1 MNIIWYY
8 LIISFLFIAWSE
20 YSVTNI
26 LFRENSS
33 GSLSINLNSLIGF
46 LSHPFYN
53 STLWN
58 MKTLDINYL
67 FILIVSSIFYYLL
80 YV

>member
-1 MNIIWYY
+1 MNIIYYY
-8 LIISFLFIAWSE
+8 LIISFLFIVWSE

-26 LFRENSS
+26 LFREGSS
-33 GSLSINLNSLIGF
+33 GSLIISLNSLFMF
-46 LSHPFYN
+46 LIHPFYN

-67 FILIVSSIFYYLL
+67 FILIVSSIFYYLI

>member
-1 MNIIWYY
+1 MNIIYYY
-8 LIISFLFIAWSE
+8 LIISFLFIVWSE

-26 LFRENSS
+26 LFRVGSS
-33 GSLSINLNSLIGF
+33 GSLIISLNSLFMF
-46 LSHPFYN
+46 LIHPFYN

-67 FILIVSSIFYYLL
+67 FILIVSSIFYYLI

>member
-1 MNIIWYY
+1 MNIIYY
-8 LIISFLFIAWSE
+8 YIFITFLFIVWSE

-26 LFRENSS
+26 LFRENSL
-33 GSLSINLNSLIGF
+33 GSLTINLNSLFGF
-46 LSHPFYN
+46 LTHPFYN

-67 FILIVSSIFYYLL
+67 FILIVSSIFFFLL

>member
-1 MNIIWYY
+1 MNIIYY
-8 LIISFLFIAWSE
+8 FILVSLLFIIWSE

-26 LFRENSS
+26 LFRRNSN
-33 GSLSINLNSLIGF
+33 GLIGINLNSLIGF
-46 LSHPFYN
+46 LIHPFYN

-67 FILIVSSIFYYLL
+67 FILIISSIFYYLI

>member
-1 MNIIWYY
+1 MNVIYY
-8 LIISFLFIAWSE
+8 FILVSFLFIVWSE

-26 LFRENSS
+26 LFRENSN
-33 GSLSINLNSLIGF
+33 GLIRINLNSLFGF
-46 LSHPFYN
+46 LIHPFYN

-67 FILIVSSIFYYLL
+67 FILIISSIFYYLI

>member
-1 MNIIWYY
+1 MNIIYYY
-8 LIISFLFIAWSE
+8 LIISFLFIVWSE

-26 LFRENSS
+26 LFREGSS
-33 GSLSINLNSLIGF
+33 GSLIISLNSLFGF
-46 LSHPFYN
+46 LIHPFYN
-53 STLWN
+53 TTLWN

-67 FILIVSSIFYYLL
+67 FILIVSSIFYYLI